1 MERNILNQTTRHQQ
15 PLATNTG
22 ALRLTIIDGTSPPI
36 GVDLSTINKPTIT
49 IGRDGTGDINLLSD
63 YVSRPH
69 CQIRQENG
77 QYIIEDLNSTNGL
90 ILNGYAITHHIIQDG
105 DNIRIDD
112 GEQTTKDGVL
122 MSFSYHNT
130 KSGWQTI
137 SLVNRMTTTIGRTPG
152 NDIILDHIG
161 VSKSHAKITAK
172 ANKYYLQDLNSTNG
186 TMINGKKVEGK
197 VQLQE
202 KDIIIITNS
211 QLIFSN
217 GQLLYCCFNKGFG
230 IQVHNIIKKV
240 KDSDNRKQLKTICN
254 NVSLD
259 IKPCEMV
266 AVVGGSGD
274 GKSTIMNCISGYDRA
289 TSGNIYVNG
298 IDLYQNYDAL
308 KSIIGYVPQQDIVFD
323 NLTVQDMLT
332 YTAKL
337 RLTADTSESEI
348 QGAVANAIAT
358 VELTGHENKLI
369 KQLSGGQKKRASIA
383 VELLSDPSL
392 FFLDEPASGLDP
404 GTEQNLMQTLKL
416 MAASGK
422 TIIFVTHSTLNLQL
436 CDKIIFMGRGGNL
449 CFSGTYQEALAFFNV
464 SDLSNIYN
472 LIKENPQYYKDM
484 YLRGQ
489 NNISAPARSHS
500 NQKPAPQNAILPQTI
515 VLLKRHLR
523 ILFNDRKRL
532 GLILLQAPIL
542 IFFVWVVEDGN
553 QFEQLDVTRNLLFVL
568 SCAAF
573 WIGMFN
579 SLQEICEERII
590 LKREYM
596 AGLRLDAY
604 ILSKLLKMAIICA
617 VLSVILT
624 TAFALLVGLPSQG
637 VAFNPYVEFLITTF
651 FTSLSA
657 AAMGLF
663 VSSVSKNA
671 DKATSYVPF
680 LLMPQIIF
688 SGIVFRMEGV
698 AEIFSW
704 LTICRFSVAG
714 YGTTSNLN
722 SLPTRLQQA
731 GFDIPR
737 EAENFFTY
745 TGSNF
750 AFNIAVLCLF
760 VVVFSVLARLALQK
774 IGSEKD

>member
-1 MERNILNQTTRHQQ
+1 
-15 PLATNTG
+15 
-22 ALRLTIIDGTSPPI
+22 
-36 GVDLSTINKPTIT
+36 
-49 IGRDGTGDINLLSD
+49 
-63 YVSRPH
+63 
-69 CQIRQENG
+69 
-77 QYIIEDLNSTNGL
+77 
-90 ILNGYAITHHIIQDG
+90 
-105 DNIRIDD
+105 
-112 GEQTTKDGVL
+112 
-122 MSFSYHNT
+122 
-130 KSGWQTI
+130 
-137 SLVNRMTTTIGRTPG
+137 
-152 NDIILDHIG
+152 
-161 VSKSHAKITAK
+161 
-172 ANKYYLQDLNSTNG
+172 
-186 TMINGKKVEGK
+186 
-197 VQLQE
+197 
-202 KDIIIITNS
+202 
-211 QLIFSN
+211 
-217 GQLLYCCFNKGFG
+217 
-230 IQVHNIIKKV
+230 
-240 KDSDNRKQLKTICN
+240 
-254 NVSLD
+254 
-259 IKPCEMV
+259 MV

-289 TSGNIYVNG
+289 TSGSIYVNG

-323 NLTVQDMLT
+323 NLTVQDMLS

-337 RLTADTSESEI
+337 RLTADTSENEI
-348 QGAVANAIAT
+348 QSAVANAIAT

-369 KQLSGGQKKRASIA
+369 KKLSGGQKKRASIA
-383 VELLSDPSL
+383 VELLSSPSL

-449 CFSGTYQEALAFFNV
+449 YFSGTYQEALAFFNV
-464 SDLSNIYN
+464 NDLANVYN
-472 LIKENPQYYKDM
+472 LIKENPQYYRDM
-484 YLRGQ
+484 FLRGQ
-489 NNISAPARSHS
+489 KAVSPPARSNS
-500 NQKPAPQNAILPQTI
+500 YQKPTTQSALLPQTL
-515 VLLKRHLR
+515 VLLRRHLR
-523 ILFNDRKRL
+523 ILLNDRKRL

-617 VLSVILT
+617 VLSVILA

-637 VAFNPYVEFLITTF
+637 VIFGSYAEFLITTF

-688 SGIVFRMEGV
+688 SGIVFHMEGA

-704 LTICRFSVAG
+704 LTICRFSVSG

-737 EAENFFTY
+737 EAESFFTY
-745 TGSNF
+745 TASNF

-760 VVVFSVLARLALQK
+760 VVVFSVLARLALRK
-774 IGSEKD
+774 IGRE

>member
-1 MERNILNQTTRHQQ
+1 MEQQFFNQTTRHQQ
-15 PLATNTG
+15 PIIVNTG
-22 ALRLTIIDGTSPPI
+22 ALHLTIIDGTSSPI
-36 GVDLSTINKPTIT
+36 EIDLSTITKNTVT
-49 IGRDGTGDINLLSD
+49 IGRGDSTDIKLQSP
-63 YVSRPH
+63 YASRRH
-69 CQIRQENG
+69 CQIRKENG
-77 QYIIEDLNSTNGL
+77 QYIIEDTDSVNGL
-90 ILNGYAITHHIIQDG
+90 ILNGYAITHHVIQDG

-112 GEQTTKDGVL
+112 GRETTQSGVL
-122 MSFSYHNT
+122 LSFTRHNT
-130 KSGWQTI
+130 KNGWQTI
-137 SLVNRMTTTIGRTPG
+137 SLVNRMTTTIGRDPSS
-152 NDIILDHIG
+152 DVVLDHIG

-172 ANKYYLQDLNSTNG
+172 ANKYYLQDNNSTNG
-186 TMINGKKVEGK
+186 IMINGKKVDGK
-197 VQLQE
+197 VQLRE

-217 GQLLYCCFNKGFG
+217 GQLSYCCFNRGFG
-230 IQVHNIIKKV
+230 IQAHNIVKKV
-240 KDSDNRKQLKTICN
+240 KDSENRKQLKTICN

-259 IKPCEMV
+259 INPCEMV
-266 AVVGGSGD
+266 AIVGGSGA

-289 TSGNIYVNG
+289 TSGSTYVNG

-308 KSIIGYVPQQDIVFD
+308 KNIIGYVPQQDIVFD

-332 YTAKL
+332 YAAKL
-337 RLTADTSESEI
+337 RLPTDTTERERQS
-348 QGAVANAIAT
+348 AVANVITT

-369 KQLSGGQKKRASIA
+369 KQLSGGQKKRTSIA
-383 VELLSDPSL
+383 VELLSNPTL

-436 CDKIIFMGRGGNL
+436 CDKIIFMGPGGYL
-449 CFSGTYQEALAFFNV
+449 CFCGTYQEALRFFNV
-464 SDLSNIYN
+464 DDLVYVYN
-472 LIKENPQYYKDM
+472 LIKDNPQYYRDM
-484 YLRGQ
+484 FIRGQ
-489 NNISAPARSHS
+489 KAVSPPAGNNSY
-500 NQKPAPQNAILPQTI
+500 QKPTAQSSLLPQTI
-515 VLLKRHLR
+515 VLLRRHMR
-523 ILFNDRKRL
+523 ILLNDRKRL

-637 VAFNPYVEFLITTF
+637 VVFSPYAEFLITTF

-688 SGIVFRMEGV
+688 SGIVFRMEGA

-737 EAENFFTY
+737 EAENFFSY
-745 TGSNF
+745 TSSNF
-750 AFNIAVLCLF
+750 AFNIAILCLF

-774 IGSEKD
+774 IGNEKD

>member
-1 MERNILNQTTRHQQ
+1 MNQNILNQTTRHQQ
-15 PLATNTG
+15 PIAANTG
-22 ALRLTIIDGTSPPI
+22 ALHLTIIDGTSPPI
-36 GVDLSTINKPTIT
+36 EIDLSTINKNTIT
-49 IGRDGTGDINLLSD
+49 IGREPTNDIPIQSP
-63 YVSRPH
+63 YASRRH
-69 CQIRQENG
+69 CQIRKEND
-77 QYIIEDLNSTNGL
+77 QYIIEDTNSVNGL
-90 ILNGYAITHHIIQDG
+90 ILNGYAITRHLIQDG

-112 GEQTTKDGVL
+112 GRETTQSGVL
-122 MSFSYHNT
+122 FSFARHNS
-130 KSGWQTI
+130 KNGWQTI
-137 SLVNRMTTTIGRTPG
+137 SLVNRMTTTIGRDPN
-152 NDIILDHIG
+152 NDIVLNHIG

-172 ANKYYLQDLNSTNG
+172 ANKYYLQDNNSTNG
-186 TMINGKKVEGK
+186 TMINGKKVDGK
-197 VQLQE
+197 VQLHE

-211 QLIFSN
+211 QLIFNN
-217 GQLLYCCFNKGFG
+217 GQLSYCCFNKGFS
-230 IQVHNIIKKV
+230 IQAHNIVKKV
-240 KDSDNRKQLKTICN
+240 KDSENHKQLKTICN

-259 IKPCEMV
+259 INPCEMV

-289 TSGNIYVNG
+289 TSGSIYVNG

-323 NLTVQDMLT
+323 NLTVQDMLS

-337 RLTADTSESEI
+337 RLTADTSENEI
-348 QGAVANAIAT
+348 QSAVANAIAT

-369 KQLSGGQKKRASIA
+369 KKLSGGQKKRASIA
-383 VELLSDPSL
+383 VELLSSPSL

-449 CFSGTYQEALAFFNV
+449 YFSGTYQEALAFFNV
-464 SDLSNIYN
+464 NDLANVYN
-472 LIKENPQYYKDM
+472 LIKENPQYYRDM
-484 YLRGQ
+484 FLRGQ
-489 NNISAPARSHS
+489 KAVSPPARSNS
-500 NQKPAPQNAILPQTI
+500 YQKPTTQSALLPQTL
-515 VLLKRHLR
+515 VLLRRHLR
-523 ILFNDRKRL
+523 ILLNDRKRL

-617 VLSVILT
+617 VLSVILA

-637 VAFNPYVEFLITTF
+637 VIFGSYAEFLITTF

-688 SGIVFRMEGV
+688 SGIVFHMEGA

-704 LTICRFSVAG
+704 LTICRFSVSG

-737 EAENFFTY
+737 EAESFFTY
-745 TGSNF
+745 TASNF

-760 VVVFSVLARLALQK
+760 VVVFSVLARMALRK
-774 IGSEKD
+774 IGRE